1 MTARGTILKAHAR
14 SAGTPRETW
23 IAGWFVPALVALLP
37 LACWPGLGRPFSG
50 PKLWVIGGLDAL
62 IVVQRFARHAS
73 WRPIASWPWLV
84 WLAAVS
90 FSAITGPFLSPSAFL
105 LLVLPLPLYL
115 GGAGV
120 GNAVCAGSAVES
132 AIALS
137 QYFGH
142 DPFRW
147 IGWHAET
154 FAGSRMQVYG
164 TLGNPNF
171 VAAWL
176 CATLPLCLGTTGRTR
191 IALAVL
197 QLAAIFSTG
206 SRVFLVALPAG
217 LVVTAL
223 CAGRFNRR
231 WLLALPVACA
241 LLWVSPARTL
251 VTTIHGRLYLATV
264 TATHLRE
271 VPLAGYGPGS
281 FELKFAGWQDAWLRE
296 HREDARFAGPVDHA
310 HDDYLEF
317 WVEYGPLGL
326 GAFLLLCGW
335 LLVRAGRVRPPDGTL
350 GALAALVA
358 IACVDFPFHR
368 PAEWALFAMLA
379 SLTRRTD

>member
-1 MTARGTILKAHAR
+1 
-14 SAGTPRETW
+14 
-23 IAGWFVPALVALLP
+23 
-37 LACWPGLGRPFSG
+37 
-50 PKLWVIGGLDAL
+50 
-62 IVVQRFARHAS
+62 
-73 WRPIASWPWLV
+73 
-84 WLAAVS
+84 
-90 FSAITGPFLSPSAFL
+90 
-105 LLVLPLPLYL
+105 
-115 GGAGV
+115 
-120 GNAVCAGSAVES
+120 
-132 AIALS
+132 
-137 QYFGH
+137 
-142 DPFRW
+142 
-147 IGWHAET
+147 
-154 FAGSRMQVYG
+154 
-164 TLGNPNF
+164 
-171 VAAWL
+171 
-176 CATLPLCLGTTGRTR
+176 
-191 IALAVL
+191 
-197 QLAAIFSTG
+197 
-206 SRVFLVALPAG
+206 
-217 LVVTAL
+217 
-223 CAGRFNRR
+223 
-231 WLLALPVACA
+231 